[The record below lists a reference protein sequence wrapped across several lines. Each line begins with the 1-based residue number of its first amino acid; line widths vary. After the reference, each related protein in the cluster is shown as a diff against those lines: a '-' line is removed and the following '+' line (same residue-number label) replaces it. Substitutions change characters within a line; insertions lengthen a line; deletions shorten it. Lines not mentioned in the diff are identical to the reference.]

1 MYNTGDIGSWLPDGT
16 VQIQGRCD
24 DQVKVKGFRV
34 ELDGIAACLCSA
46 PGVSKAVVL
55 HIDDQLHGFLQSLS
69 CDVAAVKEHT
79 KALLPYYALPAVY
92 HVNESFPLTPN
103 GKVDKRALKAMAES
117 PVSSPSDSGTDE
129 PSTHR
134 GYHRQTASTSTTAT
148 DMPPTIPRAA
158 HSRMT
163 SCSTVATYVDPTMP
177 KAFHR
182 PMASTSTSA
191 STIAFG
197 REMAVYEDPILEKD
211 LEKQSGHH
219 PKASTS
225 TSASSNSSINL
236 KKEMAAYEAP
246 VPGKDLP
253 QPFRGLIYRIFI
265 PYRFLFSLVWI
276 SNIAAAIGVYINGPN
291 REWLGTMVAINLALA
306 VLIRQDFVINAIYT
320 VTCSVPK
327 SWPLWIRASTA
338 KIYHLGGVH
347 SSAASCAAL
356 WLMAANSTDAAC
368 LSLGTCA
375 NYPPRSIAYA
385 VLSWIL
391 VVMFIAMMVFAYPT
405 FRKAKHNFFERFH
418 RFVGW
423 SMLAIFWAQT
433 LVSVGDN
440 AKLKGTSYGMELLPT
455 PAFWLLAVATG
466 SVAMS
471 WFFLRRVPVVSEVL
485 SNHAVRLH
493 FGYTVP
499 VNGSFARLSFRPLIE
514 WHSFA
519 TIPAPKAHGPPE
531 DPERYPAGYSL
542 LVSNAGDWTKWCI
555 NNPPRSLWVRGVPTC
570 GVMRIATLFRRVVV
584 IATGS
589 GIGPC
594 LGHIQDPSC
603 PTQVL
608 WSTRDPE
615 KTFGPGVIGAIKDKV
630 PDAVIWD
637 TSKLGRPDMVR
648 LGYNLATEFGAE
660 AVVVISNE
668 KITKKIVYG
677 LETRGIPAYGAI
689 FDS

>member
-1 MYNTGDIGSWLPDGT
+1 
-16 VQIQGRCD
+16 
-24 DQVKVKGFRV
+24 
-34 ELDGIAACLCSA
+34 
-46 PGVSKAVVL
+46 
-55 HIDDQLHGFLQSLS
+55 
-69 CDVAAVKEHT
+69 
-79 KALLPYYALPAVY
+79 
-92 HVNESFPLTPN
+92 
-103 GKVDKRALKAMAES
+103 MAES

-129 PSTHR
+129 PSSNK

-158 HSRMT
+158 HYRMA
-163 SCSTVATYVDPTMP
+163 SASTVDTYVDP
-177 KAFHR
+177 KSAHR

-197 REMAVYEDPILEKD
+197 KHMAVYEDPILEKD
-211 LEKQSGHH
+211 FDLEKPGTHS

-225 TSASSNSSINL
+225 SSNSSINM
-236 KKEMAAYEAP
+236 KKEMAAYEGP

-276 SNIAAAIGVYINGPN
+276 GNIAAAVGVYINGPD

-306 VLIRQDFVINAIYT
+306 VLIRQDFVINAVYT

-356 WLMAANSTDAAC
+356 WLIAANATDAAC

-375 NYPPRSIAYA
+375 NYPPRSIAYQ
-385 VLSWIL
+385 VLSWML
-391 VVMFIAMMVFAYPT
+391 VVMFIAMMTFAYPA
-405 FRKAKHNFFERFH
+405 FRKARHNFFERFH

-433 LVSVGDN
+433 LVSIGDN
-440 AKLKGTSYGMELLPT
+440 AALKGTSYGMELLPT
-455 PAFWLLAVATG
+455 PAFWLLSVATL

-471 WFFLRRVPVVSEVL
+471 WFFLKRVPVVSEVL
-485 SNHAVRLH
+485 SNHAIRLH

-519 TIPAPKAHGPPE
+519 TIPAPKPHGPPE

-542 LVSNAGDWTKWCI
+542 MVSNAGDWTKWCI

-584 IATGS
+584 VATGS

-637 TSKLGRPDMVR
+637 TTKLGRPDMVR
-648 LGYNLATEFGAE
+648 LSYNMVVEFGAE